1 MHGCQNQ
8 AWGCGADDG
17 ARVPAFK
24 AAVHQRRQGSYV
36 MVVAQTVWMTLVHR
50 SGSSQKRCLKDCSF

>member
-8 AWGCGADDG
+8 AWGWGTDDG

-24 AAVHQRRQGSYV
+24 AAVHQRRLGSDA
-36 MVVAQTVWMTLVHR
+36 MVVAQTVWMTLVHH
-50 SGSSQKRCLKDCSF
+50 SGSSQKRCLKDYSF